1 MNSLVS
7 SKKASLSWQ
16 NKRRL
21 LSSCQKERKFLYG
34 SLRGMES
41 LSASYQL
48 LPFLIDYKLG
58 RTNAPLVD
66 RSVVLVVSPLVC
78 LMIDQVRSLK
88 SRGVSAA
95 IHSSNRGIDKGLVT
109 TPTEVSSGK
118 YRLLYTAPEAVIEDH
133 SWRMLLLEPPL
144 SSSLV
149 AIAVDKAHCVYKW

>member
-7 SKKASLSWQ
+7 SKKTSLSWQ

-21 LSSCQKERKFLYG
+21 LSSCQKEGTFLYG
-34 SLRGMES
+34 SLWGMES

-66 RSVVLVVSPLVC
+66 RSVVLVVSPFVS
-78 LMIDQVRSLK
+78 LMIDQVKSLK

-95 IHSSNRGIDKGLVT
+95 ILSSNGELTKVLLPLPQKCLLGNIACCTLL
-109 TPTEVSSGK
+109 P
-118 YRLLYTAPEAVIEDH
+118 RLLSKTTVGGCC
-133 SWRMLLLEPPL
+133 R
-144 SSSLV
+144 
-149 AIAVDKAHCVYKW
+149 